1 MVMTQL
7 VCEVAFSAN
16 GKTAQPM
23 QLTRVVAVDNS
34 LYEEHCGACHFAFQ
48 PGLLPA
54 ESWAALLGGLG
65 DHFGEN
71 AELPSAEAEAVS
83 SYLLDNASDQ
93 VVTALGKLISG
104 SIPPMKT
111 VLRITE
117 TPYFKLKHQLLESVL
132 TDSIKKDI
140 PYSNCIACHPRAQLG
155 EYHEDETHIPGFAD
169 WKKWHIQYQ

>member
-1 MVMTQL
+1 MVMLL
-7 VCEVAFSAN
+7 VGAAAFSAN

-23 QLTRVVAVDNS
+23 GPTRVVAVDNP

-54 ESWAALLGGLG
+54 ESWEALLDSLG

-71 AELPSAEAEAVS
+71 AELPPSEAEAVGG
-83 SYLLDNASDQ
+83 YLLENASGRVD
-93 VVTALGKLISG
+93 TALGNLISG

-132 TDSIKKDI
+132 MGSIKKDI

-169 WKKWHIQYQ
+169 WKKWHLEYQ